1 MTYDPTQE
9 TARDILFRFSHKL
22 GVLGQDD
29 LAGDPIYISVKRTET
44 LPATVVDEQVAKKKA
59 KMEKGVYY
67 NVPARGKLRVF
78 DADKEYCTLETP
90 MGQFG
95 SVEILSN
102 LLFDKKTNTKV
113 TFFQNT
119 GGTKDVME

>member
-1 MTYDPTQE
+1 M
-9 TARDILFRFSHKL
+9 
-22 GVLGQDD
+22 
-29 LAGDPIYISVKRTET
+29 KRTET